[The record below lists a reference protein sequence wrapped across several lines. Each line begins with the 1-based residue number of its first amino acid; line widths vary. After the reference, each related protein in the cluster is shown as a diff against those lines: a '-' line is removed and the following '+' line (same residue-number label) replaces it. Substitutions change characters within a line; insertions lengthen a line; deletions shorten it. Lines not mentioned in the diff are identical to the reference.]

1 MPPRGPRIRR
11 ERGEPIRTLAL
22 VVRRVPV
29 GDADLMVTLL
39 TREKGLLSV
48 SARAARRANC
58 KLGVIE
64 PMHTLRIVAE
74 AGASEV
80 AKLKESRIER
90 VRTSLLDT
98 QGRLDAAAKLLTYGR
113 RTFVPSSAE
122 PRAFDVIDAS
132 LDALAEADEPAQI
145 ESITIWGAAHLLVE
159 LGYGMELDAC
169 VRCGR
174 ACPADRPAYV
184 DPAAGG
190 LVCRTCGGAQFILSS
205 SARARLVAWLQAE
218 EPPSRDA
225 TLEDGPSLE
234 DLDALGRLIELAIS
248 THAPATS
255 RR

>member
-29 GDADLMVTLL
+29 GEADLLVTLL

-48 SARAARRANC
+48 SARAARRASS

-98 QGRLDAAAKLLTYGR
+98 QHRLDAAAKLLTYGR
-113 RTFVPSSAE
+113 RTFAPGSAD

-132 LDALAEADEPAQI
+132 LDALAEAEEPAQI
-145 ESITIWGAAHLLVE
+145 ESITLWGAAHLLVE
-159 LGYGMELDAC
+159 LGYGMDLGAC

-184 DPAAGG
+184 DPAQGG
-190 LVCRTCGGAQFILSS
+190 LVCRACGGAHFILSP
-205 SARARLVAWLQAE
+205 SARRRLLDWLRAA
-218 EPPSRDA
+218 EPPSADA
-225 TLEDGPSLE
+225 SIEDGPSLD
-234 DLDALGRLIELAIS
+234 DLDELQRLIEQTIS
-248 THAPATS
+248 THAPGGT